1 MRVAGQTKAAQ
12 CGQGELCPEL
22 PERVR
27 RVEPGGGR
35 LAVQLDGRAEQQ
47 QVRRGAREKVT
58 CFVEREAG
66 TPDPRRGRAAIVL
79 VDDVVVVAVIITS
92 TAALFSPPDPDK
104 NPSHELKRP
113 WVRRERERERKVQ
126 R

>member
-1 MRVAGQTKAAQ
+1 M
-12 CGQGELCPEL
+12 CGLCESGE
-22 PERVR
+22 
-27 RVEPGGGR
+27 
-35 LAVQLDGRAEQQ
+35 A
-47 QVRRGAREKVT
+47 RRGAREKVT

-113 WVRRERERERKVQ
+113 WVRRERERKESAKMKADRPQ
-126 R
+126 TRTTRRYP